1 MDKVLELLLGRPEM
15 MLPVVKEYINKFKP
29 IAYGLAQEVAEV
41 LKDYSNN
48 TEYPTVKA
56 KIKKNL
62 FDTYVAAGFTEEQA
76 LVLMMND
83 NVSLTKNMEQLGSCA
98 KKTK

>member
-56 KIKKNL
+56 KIKRIYL
-62 FDTYVAAGFTEEQA
+62 MRM
-76 LVLMMND
+76 LLPVLQRNRH
-83 NVSLTKNMEQLGSCA
+83 
-98 KKTK
+98 